1 MKNKKRKQERQARL
15 ERDDFEN
22 RIREAQTTHRHID
35 RTKVLLGSGG
45 DVASDSEDEFDEA
58 YQGQFGE
65 VLEKEALFKPEK
77 SKQHKEP
84 EHTGVNRKE
93 KTLVL
98 TSRGVVARFRHLM
111 QDLLCLLPNAK
122 KDAKIDSK
130 NDKRA
135 VVECAE
141 LRGSNNAIFFESRK
155 RQDSYAWFAKTPE
168 GPSIKF
174 HVENIHTMAELKLT
188 GNHLKFSRP
197 SLHFDPKFDDEM
209 HTRVIKEIL
218 VHCFATPWK
227 HHAMKP
233 FYDHQMSFYWE
244 DGRVWFRNYQIVHP
258 EGKEVRANFSSIE
271 NGVSSGGLSLTE
283 VGPRFC
289 LHPIKIFQ
297 GAFTGKVLYEDEL
310 FVNPNVRRADAKKKD
325 SDVYA
330 RKVAKKQK
338 RKAHV
343 AMNQLK
349 RREDDLDGFFRDDDA
364 F

>member
-1 MKNKKRKQERQARL
+1 MKNKKRKQERHALLAQ
-15 ERDDFEN
+15 DDAEN
-22 RIREAQTTHRHID
+22 RIRDEQRKRRQRHVD
-35 RTKVLLGSGG
+35 RTKVLLGEAG
-45 DVASDSEDEFDEA
+45 DVASDSEDEFEEG
-58 YQGQFGE
+58 YQGQFGT
-65 VLEKEALFKPEK
+65 VVEKGALFKPAK
-77 SKQHKEP
+77 KGVDP
-84 EHTGVNRKE
+84 EHTGINKKE
-93 KTLVL
+93 KTLLL

-141 LRGSNNAIFFESRK
+141 LRGCNNAIFFESRK

-197 SLHFDPKFDDEM
+197 SLHFDPKFDDEA

-218 VHCFATPWK
+218 IHCFATPWK

-310 FVNPNVRRADAKKKD
+310 FVNPNIRRADAKKKD

-343 AMNQLK
+343 AMNQLN
-349 RREDDLDGFFRDDDA
+349 RRGDDLDGLFRDDDA

>member
-22 RIREAQTTHRHID
+22 RIREEQTKHRHID
-35 RTKVLLGSGG
+35 RTKVLLGVSG

-84 EHTGVNRKE
+84 EHTGINRKE

-141 LRGSNNAIFFESRK
+141 LRGCNNAIFFESRK

-197 SLHFDPKFDDEM
+197 SLHFDPKFDDEA

-218 VHCFATPWK
+218 VHCFATR
-227 HHAMKP
+227 
-233 FYDHQMSFYWE
+233 
-244 DGRVWFRNYQIVHP
+244 GNTTR
-258 EGKEVRANFSSIE
+258 
-271 NGVSSGGLSLTE
+271 
-283 VGPRFC
+283 
-289 LHPIKIFQ
+289 
-297 GAFTGKVLYEDEL
+297 
-310 FVNPNVRRADAKKKD
+310 
-325 SDVYA
+325 
-330 RKVAKKQK
+330 
-338 RKAHV
+338 
-343 AMNQLK
+343 
-349 RREDDLDGFFRDDDA
+349 
-364 F
+364 

>member
-1 MKNKKRKQERQARL
+1 MKNKKRKQERRKTQAIADVRSSGGSA
-15 ERDDFEN
+15 D
-22 RIREAQTTHRHID
+22 IAQTETYNVD
-35 RTKVLLGSGG
+35 RTKLLLGEKG
-45 DVASDSEDEFDEA
+45 DLASDSEDEFDEE
-58 YQGQFGE
+58 YRGRFGTIDRTQRTHIQE
-65 VLEKEALFKPEK
+65 NKKAVD
-77 SKQHKEP
+77 P

-93 KTLVL
+93 KSLLL

-111 QDLLCLLPNAK
+111 QDLLSLLPNAK

-130 NDKRA
+130 NDKRS

-141 LRGSNNAIFFESRK
+141 LRGCNNAVFFESRK
-155 RQDSYAWFAKTPE
+155 RQDSYAWFSKTPE
-168 GPSIKF
+168 GPSVKF

-197 SLHFDPKFDDEM
+197 SLHFCPKFDDEA
-209 HTRVIKEIL
+209 HTRLIKEIL
-218 VHCFATPWK
+218 VHTFATPWK

-244 DGRVWFRNYQIVHP
+244 DGRVWFRNYQVVHP
-258 EGKEVRANFSSIE
+258 EGKEMSQKAQDAALN
-271 NGVSSGGLSLTE
+271 NGITLTE

-289 LHPIKIFQ
+289 LHPIKIFA

-310 FVNPNVRRADAKKKD
+310 FVNPNLRRADAKKKD

-330 RKVAKKQK
+330 RKVEKKQK

-343 AMNQLK
+343 AMNQL
-349 RREDDLDGFFRDDDA
+349 RRRDDDLDGLFKDDDA